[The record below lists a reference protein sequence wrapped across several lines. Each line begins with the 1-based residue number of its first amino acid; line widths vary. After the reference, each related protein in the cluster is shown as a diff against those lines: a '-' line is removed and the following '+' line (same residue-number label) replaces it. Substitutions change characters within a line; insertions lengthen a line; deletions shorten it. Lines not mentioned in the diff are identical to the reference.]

1 MVYNPP
7 VEVGEDGE
15 PIKDGGVALTH
26 PVNPMRRG
34 AYVEQATR
42 ATGWAVMYVLGWLL
56 MRLSCYAGLPDDCNT
71 PSEPLEVLTVLLVLL
86 VFSLAQVSE
95 RGMWWFGGWFARRR
109 QRRHRRVVVS
119 VTSGLCVRRVHKQK
133 LRFLVIRVLLDFGS
147 KVRFAKFLRL
157 VPAVATQGPDE
168 THKAKP
174 RMVTL
179 ATAVGVPCAASS
191 TAEHARQPSNPV
203 GYRGKSVWNRL
214 HTDRTRGVCSIF
226 LDFSFVRGQAHF
238 FVSLFGRQGLEPRAR
253 PPESRKRVAFPF
265 LPAGLVLCLLRIV
278 DVQYLSR
285 LLSS

>member
-95 RGMWWFGGWFARRR
+95 NQPDRWEEWHEAPEVCRVASAPLPLRRNAPDR
-109 QRRHRRVVVS
+109 
-119 VTSGLCVRRVHKQK
+119 K
-133 LRFLVIRVLLDFGS
+133 LRGVFRALGALL
-147 KVRFAKFLRL
+147 LL
-157 VPAVATQGPDE
+157 I
-168 THKAKP
+168 
-174 RMVTL
+174 
-179 ATAVGVPCAASS
+179 GV
-191 TAEHARQPSNPV
+191 
-203 GYRGKSVWNRL
+203 
-214 HTDRTRGVCSIF
+214 
-226 LDFSFVRGQAHF
+226 
-238 FVSLFGRQGLEPRAR
+238 
-253 PPESRKRVAFPF
+253 
-265 LPAGLVLCLLRIV
+265 LRIKPLF
-278 DVQYLSR
+278 YLRS
-285 LLSS
+285 LEMVKF